1 MAKTTK
7 SKAVIRKKPYPKPQ
21 TPGEKECFK
30 KAVSKGFDKYQDAKY
45 PKKKKL
51 AIILSAANTKCLKK
65 KK

>member
-7 SKAVIRKKPYPKPQ
+7 YKAITKRKAYPKPQ
-21 TPGEKECFK
+21 TLSEKECFK

-51 AIILSAANTKCLKK
+51 AIILGDANTKCLKK

>member
-7 SKAVIRKKPYPKPQ
+7 SKAVTKRKPYPKPK
-21 TPGEKECFK
+21 TPSEKECFK
-30 KAVSKGFDKYQDAKY
+30 KAVSKGFDKYQDKKY